1 MNEEELLD
9 VSLLN
14 SYIRLPQRIKQAEDE
29 LASLRAK
36 FYANH
41 SFMGS
46 SFILNDN
53 TLERQ
58 LAYAPDWAA
67 MDLIASEE
75 QLKKL
80 IQHLSRR
87 WEDMLTHFSQEE
99 LETVSREPMRHVAK
113 LMRINDYIKQ
123 YEQEKEKEIKAKHLE
138 EEIKQARRE
147 WAKW

>member
-1 MNEEELLD
+1 MEEELD
-9 VSLLN
+9 VMRLN
-14 SYIRLPQRIKQAEDE
+14 SYLRLPQRIQKAQDE
-29 LASLRAK
+29 LASLRDD

-58 LAYAPDWAA
+58 LAYSPEWASI
-67 MDLIASEE
+67 DLISSEE
-75 QLKKL
+75 ALKKL
-80 IQHLSRR
+80 IQHLSER
-87 WEDMLTHFSQEE
+87 WRDMLTHFSQEE
-99 LETVSREPMRHVAK
+99 LETVSREPMRHVSK

-138 EEIKQARRE
+138 DEIKQARRE